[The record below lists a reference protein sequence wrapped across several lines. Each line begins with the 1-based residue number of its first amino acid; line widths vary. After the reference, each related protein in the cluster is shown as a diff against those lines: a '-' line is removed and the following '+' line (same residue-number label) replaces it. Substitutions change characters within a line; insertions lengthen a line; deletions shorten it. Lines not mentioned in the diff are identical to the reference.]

1 MSGTNTALQRRATV
15 GALIAVVLLLCAG
28 LIGPVHRADAFG
40 ALLYGPRALAVAAS
54 KRGAPYSYGA
64 TGPRRFD
71 CSGLMLYSFR
81 KAGKRLP
88 RTAEAQYER
97 TLHVSRRHR
106 APGDLV
112 FFPSGSHVV
121 HVGIYAGRN
130 RIWHAPRPGGRVR
143 LERIWTR
150 NVRYGRAD

>member
-1 MSGTNTALQRRATV
+1 MSRLITLGQRHTSV
-15 GALIAVVLLLCAG
+15 GALIAVVLLCAG
-28 LIGPVHRADAFG
+28 LVGPVHRADAFG
-40 ALLYGPRALAVAAS
+40 AHPYGQRALAVAAS
-54 KRGAPYSYGA
+54 KRGAPYAYGA

-88 RTAEAQYER
+88 RTAEGQYER
-97 TLHVSRRHR
+97 TYHVSRRQR
-106 APGDLV
+106 VPGDLV
-112 FFPSGSHVV
+112 FFPAGGGIV
-121 HVGIYAGRN
+121 HVGIYAGHG